1 MSFKSGFVSIV
12 GRPNVG
18 KSTLLNQ
25 ILKTKLAIM
34 SDVAQTTR
42 NTIQGIY
49 TDNEAQIIFMD
60 TPGIHKPQD
69 GLGNFMNTTA
79 LNSIYGVDMVLFIA
93 PANETIGRG
102 DRFIIE
108 RLKEADGPVFLLLN
122 KCDLVSK
129 DEVIKKLTEWKELFD
144 FKEIIPI
151 SALEDQNVDTLIST
165 IKTYLNEGMMYYP
178 KDQMTD
184 HPERF
189 VMAEFIREKILYF
202 TREEVPH
209 SVAIVVERMAELD
222 VNQHNIREA
231 IRNAILYAVSAERFQ
246 GHIVVDRGVDA
257 VFGQDVIQ
265 RHQCALLCVGDEI
278 LVIQFKNIGSLA
290 AGNLRRHL
298 RKVVVIAIGLQVD
311 GDIGVFF
318 HIVVNHL
325 LQILLVVSGPGVLC
339 KRDCHRLIRSLR
351 CCRAF
356 RRSCI
361 RRACHGT
368 CRRGC
373 RTTGTECK
381 HCGHRACHVR
391 NRLFHCFSSLYK

>member
-1 MSFKSGFVSIV
+1 MFKSGFVSIV

-49 TDNEAQIIFMD
+49 TDDEAQIIFMD

-129 DEVIKKLTEWKELFD
+129 EEVVKKLTEWKELFD

-165 IKTYLNEGMMYYP
+165 IKNYLNEGMMYYP

-209 SVAIVVERMAELD
+209 SVAIVVERMSEQEDGSVEVIAT
-222 VNQHNIREA
+222 
-231 IRNAILYAVSAERFQ
+231 
-246 GHIVVDRGVDA
+246 IVVDRKSQKGILIGKQGSMIKKIRQNAQREMKRFLQTHVHLELF
-257 VFGQDVIQ
+257 VKVENNWRNKQKYLKEFGYNED
-265 RHQCALLCVGDEI
+265 D
-278 LVIQFKNIGSLA
+278 
-290 AGNLRRHL
+290 
-298 RKVVVIAIGLQVD
+298 
-311 GDIGVFF
+311 
-318 HIVVNHL
+318 
-325 LQILLVVSGPGVLC
+325 
-339 KRDCHRLIRSLR
+339 
-351 CCRAF
+351 
-356 RRSCI
+356 
-361 RRACHGT
+361 
-368 CRRGC
+368 
-373 RTTGTECK
+373 
-381 HCGHRACHVR
+381 
-391 NRLFHCFSSLYK
+391 Y

>member
-129 DEVIKKLTEWKELFD
+129 EEVVKKLTEWKELFD

-165 IKTYLNEGMMYYP
+165 IKNYLNEGMMYYP

-209 SVAIVVERMAELD
+209 SVAIVVERMSEQEDGSVEVIAT
-222 VNQHNIREA
+222 
-231 IRNAILYAVSAERFQ
+231 
-246 GHIVVDRGVDA
+246 IVVDRKSQKGILIGKQGSMIKKIRQNAQREMKRFLQTPVHLELF
-257 VFGQDVIQ
+257 VKVENNWRNKQKYLKEFGYNED
-265 RHQCALLCVGDEI
+265 D
-278 LVIQFKNIGSLA
+278 
-290 AGNLRRHL
+290 
-298 RKVVVIAIGLQVD
+298 
-311 GDIGVFF
+311 
-318 HIVVNHL
+318 
-325 LQILLVVSGPGVLC
+325 
-339 KRDCHRLIRSLR
+339 
-351 CCRAF
+351 
-356 RRSCI
+356 
-361 RRACHGT
+361 
-368 CRRGC
+368 
-373 RTTGTECK
+373 
-381 HCGHRACHVR
+381 
-391 NRLFHCFSSLYK
+391 Y

>member
-1 MSFKSGFVSIV
+1 MFKSGFVSIV

-25 ILKTKLAIM
+25 ILKTKLTIM

-49 TDNEAQIIFMD
+49 TDDEAQIIFMD

-129 DEVIKKLTEWKELFD
+129 EEVVKKLTEWKELFD

-165 IKTYLNEGMMYYP
+165 IKNYLNEGMMYYP

-209 SVAIVVERMAELD
+209 SVAIVVERMSEQEDGSVEVIAT
-222 VNQHNIREA
+222 
-231 IRNAILYAVSAERFQ
+231 
-246 GHIVVDRGVDA
+246 IVVDRKSQKGILIGKQGSMIKKIRQNAQREMKRFLQTPVHLELF
-257 VFGQDVIQ
+257 VKVENNWRNKQKYLKEFGYNED
-265 RHQCALLCVGDEI
+265 D
-278 LVIQFKNIGSLA
+278 
-290 AGNLRRHL
+290 
-298 RKVVVIAIGLQVD
+298 
-311 GDIGVFF
+311 
-318 HIVVNHL
+318 
-325 LQILLVVSGPGVLC
+325 
-339 KRDCHRLIRSLR
+339 
-351 CCRAF
+351 
-356 RRSCI
+356 
-361 RRACHGT
+361 
-368 CRRGC
+368 
-373 RTTGTECK
+373 
-381 HCGHRACHVR
+381 
-391 NRLFHCFSSLYK
+391 Y